1 MEETQSRGFRWP
13 SLSLASRIVLA
24 GVASTAFAVLSL
36 LAWTVQDARQKA
48 WQDVEQRL
56 ERDLALLDAM
66 TRQAGTPW
74 RLTEAGQLA
83 RGERVLDGANEL
95 VDIVSRRGGG
105 VTTIFKGEER
115 VATSVVR
122 PDGTR
127 ATGTRLAPGPA
138 HSAAIGGGQT
148 YRGVNNILG
157 RDHLTIY
164 QPIRDADG
172 RQIGLLFVGQPVD
185 GVYATANRM
194 MLEKAGAALA
204 LLLALAAGFWWA
216 MRRTLRPLA
225 EIRVRLQGIAAG
237 ALEAPVPH
245 VQRRDEMGAMARDLE
260 ALRLS
265 RLEARQAREELE
277 RERQSAEAARQAEA
291 ARTAAALESA
301 LAEAS
306 AQLRERASAT
316 LSAAEV
322 LSATAE
328 RATAQTGALGAGSDG
343 ATMQVQAVAAA
354 AEELAGS
361 IAEITRQVSEASR
374 IADRAMGEA
383 DATDQTV
390 RGLSGAAQRIGEVV
404 RLIESIAA
412 QTNLLALNATIEAA
426 RAGEAGK
433 GFAVVAGEVKTLA
446 AQTAK
451 ATEEIAA
458 QIGGIR
464 ATTES
469 AAQAIQGI
477 AGTITELHGIS
488 GAIAEAMSQQGDATR
503 EIAARVA
510 EAASVTTGISGEA
523 RTLLADVERT
533 DEAAREL
540 RVLASGLDSSGRY
553 LREEVAALAQR
564 LRAA

>member
-1 MEETQSRGFRWP
+1 MNSQASRGLRWP

-24 GVASTAFAVLSL
+24 GVVSVALAVTSL
-36 LAWTVQDARQKA
+36 VAWTITDERQQA
-48 WQDVEQRL
+48 WQTVERRL
-56 ERDLALLDAM
+56 ARDLALLEAL
-66 TRQAGTPW
+66 TGPPGAAW
-74 RLTEAGQLA
+74 RLTETGQLA
-83 RGERVLDGANEL
+83 RGDRVIEGANEL

-105 VTTIFKGEER
+105 VATVFKADER

-138 HSAAIGGGQT
+138 HSAAIGAGQT
-148 YRGVNNILG
+148 YSGVNNILG

-164 QPIRDADG
+164 QPIRDAEG
-172 RQIGLLFVGQPVD
+172 RQVGLLFVGHPVD
-185 GVYATANRM
+185 QVYSAANRM
-194 MLEKAGAALA
+194 LLQRSAAALGLLVLLAGA
-204 LLLALAAGFWWA
+204 FWWA
-216 MRRTLRPLA
+216 MRRTLRPLQ
-225 EIRVRLQGIAAG
+225 EVGLRMRGIAAG
-237 ALEAPVPH
+237 ELDAPVPH
-245 VQRRDEMGAMARDLE
+245 SARRDELGDMARDLD

-265 RLEARQAREELE
+265 RLEARQAREEME
-277 RERQSAEAARQAEA
+277 REREAAEARRRADA
-291 ARTAAALESA
+291 ARTAEALEAALA
-301 LAEAS
+301 DAS
-306 AQLRERASAT
+306 AQLKERASAT
-316 LSAAEV
+316 LAAAEQ
-322 LSATAE
+322 LSGTAQ
-328 RATAQTGALGAGSDG
+328 RATAQTSALGAGSDG
-343 ATMQVQAVAAA
+343 ATVQVQAVAAA

-361 IAEITRQVSEASR
+361 ISEITRQVSEASR

-383 DATDQTV
+383 EATDQTV
-390 RGLSGAAQRIGEVV
+390 RGLSTAAQRIGEVV
-404 RLIESIAA
+404 RLIESIAS

-458 QIGGIR
+458 QIAGIR
-464 ATTES
+464 STTES

-488 GAIAEAMSQQGDATR
+488 GAIAEAMNQQGDATR

-510 EAASVTTGISGEA
+510 EAASATTGISGEA
-523 RTLLADVERT
+523 RALLSDVERT
-533 DEAAREL
+533 DQAAREL
-540 RVLASGLDSSGRY
+540 RELATGLDSSSRY